1 MSGFTGISK
10 VKKYSNINKKT
21 LKKFLNLI
29 DKGIDIDLCLSKFP
43 NEYDNLKEYAVI
55 ISSLKNLKNIHADK
69 DFKEKSL
76 KDIYLQAKL
85 ENIKNNKKY

>member
-1 MSGFTGISK
+1 M
-10 VKKYSNINKKT
+10 KKYSNINKKT